1 MNHLIG
7 VLPVVGTDSLDGFAA
22 GILVAGACFFALATP
37 WRAHKRDA
45 AARYEPPPKPKPRP
59 DTWTWAPAVTA
70 RREHATSANQVPDQ
84 TAASSRG
91 RTGSALTE
99 RSGLPSD
106 HRPLMNAAQQRWGL
120 PADLGPRAS
129 AVPPPRGEARSP
141 GGAGNSAGNTGATSA
156 LGERLASPG
165 DMNSR
170 QGSHRAA
177 HPLGDPTF
185 ASPASQQKPPGG
197 RHAPRHAA
205 PAPSLSGKMSSLFT
219 ARSLADSSRG

>member
-45 AARYEPPPKPKPRP
+45 AAARYEPPPKPKPKPKP
-59 DTWTWAPAVTA
+59 DTWTWRPTVTA
-70 RREHATSANQVPDQ
+70 RMEPAKRYATSAKPVPDQ

-91 RTGSALTE
+91 REGSALAGGT
-99 RSGLPSD
+99 RLPSD

-120 PADLGPRAS
+120 PADLGSRAY
-129 AVPPPRGEARSP
+129 AVPAPRGEARSLD
-141 GGAGNSAGNTGATSA
+141 GAANTSA
-156 LGERLASPG
+156 PGERLVSPG

-170 QGSHRAA
+170 QGAHRAA

-185 ASPASQQKPPGG
+185 GSPASEQKPPGG